1 MRTILALSV
10 LALSAAATPAP
21 AQPYYGG
28 PPPGSYQR
36 QCTDIYMEGQF
47 LNARCRGVH
56 GWAQSSINVQS
67 CASDITVDAEG
78 GLVCLGPGAV
88 GRPGAPYVPP
98 AYDRPEYDR
107 PGYQPGYGRPGYGGY
122 GGYGG
127 AIGLFEGRGFRG
139 QPAWIDGPV
148 DNLDRTGLNDRVRSI
163 RIERGSGP
171 WVVCSDAG
179 YRGRCVTISRSV
191 SDTRSIGLSDAISSV
206 RPAW

>member
-1 MRTILALSV
+1 MRTILVLSA
-10 LALSAAATPAP
+10 LALLSAPASAP
-21 AQPYYGG
+21 AQPYAG
-28 PPPGSYQR
+28 PPAGSYQR
-36 QCTDIYMEGQF
+36 QCTDIYMDGMF
-47 LNARCRGVH
+47 LNARCRGAY

-98 AYDRPEYDR
+98 PPGYDPGYR
-107 PGYQPGYGRPGYGGY
+107 PGSGYDGYRDY
-122 GGYGG
+122 GDYG
-127 AIGLFEGRGFRG
+127 AIGLFEQRGFRG
-139 QPAWIDGPV
+139 RPAWIDGPI

-179 YRGRCVTISRSV
+179 YRGRCATVSRSIP
-191 SDTRSIGLSDAISSV
+191 DTRALGLSDSISSV

>member
-1 MRTILALSV
+1 MRTILALSA
-10 LALSAAATPAP
+10 LALAAAAAP
-21 AQPYYGG
+21 AQAQPYGG

-47 LNARCRGVH
+47 LNARCRGVN
-56 GWAQSSINVQS
+56 GWAQSSINVLS

-88 GRPGAPYVPP
+88 GRPGSPYAPLPAPYDP
-98 AYDRPEYDR
+98 
-107 PGYQPGYGRPGYGGY
+107 PGYGPGPGYGGY
-122 GGYGG
+122 PGGYPGG

-148 DNLDRTGLNDRVRSI
+148 DNLDHTGLNDRVRSI

-171 WVVCSDAG
+171 WIVCSDAG
-179 YRGRCVTISRSV
+179 YRGRCVTVSRSV
-191 SDTRSIGLSDAISSV
+191 SDTRSLGLGDAISSV

>member
-1 MRTILALSV
+1 MRTILALSA
-10 LALSAAATPAP
+10 LALAATTP
-21 AQPYYGG
+21 AQAQPYGG

-47 LNARCRGVH
+47 LNARCRGVN
-56 GWAQSSINVQS
+56 GWAQSSINVLS

-78 GLVCLGPGAV
+78 GLVCLGPGAA

-98 AYDRPEYDR
+98 GYDR
-107 PGYQPGYGRPGYGGY
+107 PGYNRPGYGPEYGRPGY

-139 QPAWIDGPV
+139 RPAWIDGPV
-148 DNLDRTGLNDRVRSI
+148 DNLDHTGLNDRVRSI

-171 WVVCSDAG
+171 WIVCSDAG
-179 YRGRCVTISRSV
+179 YRGRCVTVSRSV
-191 SDTRSIGLSDAISSV
+191 SDTRALGLGDAISSV